1 VNAVPDIAPM
11 LNDKHSMVREAA
23 AEALG
28 NLGDSRAVA
37 ALILGLDA
45 PDSFVRIAIIDALGK
60 IKHHSGGEPLV
71 SLLHDPDPT
80 TRYFAADA
88 LGKIRYVPAVPDL
101 IMLLSDTSEPNWDK
115 RRVCDIAANALD
127 MIGTPEA
134 ATAAA
139 TWRRSQ
145 PMRN

>member
-1 VNAVPDIAPM
+1 
-11 LNDKHSMVREAA
+11 VR
-23 AEALG
+23 L
-28 NLGDSRAVA
+28 
-37 ALILGLDA
+37 
-45 PDSFVRIAIIDALGK
+45 AIIDALGR
-60 IKHHSGGEPLV
+60 IKHPGGGEALV
-71 SLLHDPDPT
+71 TFLHDPDPT

-88 LGKIRYVPAVPDL
+88 LGKIGYIGAVPGL

-115 RRVCDIAANALD
+115 RRVCEIAANALD

-145 PMRN
+145 PIRN